1 MVLFAVDEALL
12 EFEEVGGEE
21 DVAAEGTEEGVEGG
35 GGGGYEGCDGAWL
48 MFSWSI
54 KMQRKVGGLGS
65 TMFSP
70 GRGRREGTG

>member
-12 EFEEVGGEE
+12 EFEEMGREE
-21 DVAAEGTEEGVEGG
+21 DVAAEGAEEGVKGG

-54 KMQRKVGGLGS
+54 KMQREVEGLGS